1 MVGSVGSSR
10 PADPTDP
17 TTGTSYTSDILP
29 RYVNVVGCAVTGVE
43 SLRLKSLSWGAL
55 AAALLALAGCGG
67 GGGGGGASSNQSPTA
82 SFTVAS
88 AGPLTVTVNA
98 AGSSDTDGTIASY
111 RWNFG
116 DGVTGTGISTTHSY
130 SSASTY
136 TITLT
141 VTDDDGATD
150 TTTRTVTPA
159 PPNLPPNASF
169 KVSPNQVQ
177 AGVATTIDASGS
189 LDPDGTIASFSWNFG
204 DGGTGTGVNT
214 THEYGSAGT
223 YAITL
228 TITDDDGATG
238 STARTVYVTAG
249 PPPANVVVSGRV
261 TFERVPFSSSL
272 GNGLEFLDTAE
283 MPAREI
289 DVELMPAAGGAII
302 DVTSTDQNG
311 NYSFGAPGLIDVRLR
326 AKALSRHNGTP
337 ARPSTW
343 DLRVL
348 NNTNSNALYV
358 LDGTAFNTG
367 VANVTRNLKATTGW
381 AGFAGYTGTR
391 AAAPFAVLD
400 TLYSAA
406 QFVIANAG
414 ASAVQFPAMSAFW
427 STQNR
432 PSSGWNP
439 AIGDIQTTLY
449 QTTSR
454 DGFPAG
460 IYVLGTASTDTDEF
474 DQHVLAHE
482 FQHFLEDA
490 VSRTDTVGGDHSLSE
505 NLDMRVAFS
514 EGLSNAFSAMVLTG
528 LVEDPEIYRDS
539 LHLAFNDQDPSEGW
553 FDMETEEWGTP
564 GWYNEASVHRIAWDL
579 FDTANDGADGD
590 AVSVGFVP
598 MLDVMRTQLR
608 DDSPLT
614 SLFSFVTAL
623 KLHPSVVPVAAAV
636 TSRVDVEG
644 GIVAA
649 TMDAYATTETNAGD
663 VDETIVLPVYSA
675 MTLNGPTVRRCANVT
690 EGSYNKL
697 GNRRFVRFNV
707 PSARTIS
714 VRVEC
719 PSSDASCTD
728 SPAPDPDLILSRGE
742 LLWFGDSTDARV
754 EEIDANVTAGD
765 YVLEFYEYSHTLPEG
780 STQRGR
786 TCMTVSITG

>member
-1 MVGSVGSSR
+1 
-10 PADPTDP
+10 
-17 TTGTSYTSDILP
+17 
-29 RYVNVVGCAVTGVE
+29 
-43 SLRLKSLSWGAL
+43 SWGAL

-82 SFTVAS
+82 SFTVTPGVAQ
-88 AGPLTVTVNA
+88 APVTVTVNA
-98 AGSSDTDGTIASY
+98 AASSDPDGSIASY
-111 RWNFG
+111 SWNFG
-116 DGVTGTGISTTHSY
+116 DGGTGSGATATHAY
-130 SSASTY
+130 ATANTY

-141 VTDDDGATD
+141 VTDDDGAT
-150 TTTRTVTPA
+150 
-159 PPNLPPNASF
+159 
-169 KVSPNQVQ
+169 
-177 AGVATTIDASGS
+177 
-189 LDPDGTIASFSWNFG
+189 
-204 DGGTGTGVNT
+204 
-214 THEYGSAGT
+214 
-223 YAITL
+223 
-228 TITDDDGATG
+228 G
-238 STARTVYVTAG
+238 STTRTVYVTAG
-249 PPPANVVVSGRV
+249 PPPPSVTVSGRI
-261 TFERVPFSSSL
+261 TFERVPFSSSSD
-272 GNGLEFLDTAE
+272 GLEYLDTFEA
-283 MPAREI
+283 PARE
-289 DVELMPAAGGAII
+289 VEVQLLPAAGGAPIAT
-302 DVTSTDQNG
+302 TSTDQDG
-311 NYSFGAPGLIDVRLR
+311 NYTFTAPLATEVRVR
-326 AKALSRHNGTP
+326 ASALSKFTGTP

-675 MTLNGPTVRRCANVT
+675 MTLNGPTVRRCADVT